1 MKKVKKFNVCVKAF
15 ELGRE
20 NPLEDELI
28 ASGKLIKHDDYYEVF
43 SIEAARVGELA
54 YAGDYVKIDSSNMP
68 YPNTRD
74 RFLSNHIHIGGD
86 DFIQYP
92 QEVLSW
98 TYGDVEDENIK
109 YLLKTKKL
117 MINPDLADSFYK
129 ANLRGTFLTAKKDDL
144 ILIYGVKKVGNK
156 IISVD
161 FNLIDKDEFDKTY
174 EYM

>member
-1 MKKVKKFNVCVKAF
+1 MKKVKKINVCVKAF
-15 ELGRE
+15 ELGMG
-20 NPLEDELI
+20 NPLEDKLI
-28 ASGKLIKHDDYYEVF
+28 ASGKLKKHEGYYEVF

-74 RFLSNHIHIGGD
+74 RFLSNHIHIVGD

-117 MINPDLADSFYK
+117 MVNPDLADSFYK

-144 ILIYGVKKVGNK
+144 VLIYGVKKAGDK

-174 EYM
+174 EYI

>member
-1 MKKVKKFNVCVKAF
+1 MKRVKKFNVCVKAF
-15 ELGRE
+15 ELGRG
-20 NPLEDELI
+20 NPLEDKLI

-43 SIEAARVGELA
+43 SIETARVGELA

-98 TYGDVEDENIK
+98 TYGDVEDVNIK

-174 EYM
+174 EYI